1 MGHGAFAVENL
12 RTCLEY
18 SCKKADL
25 SEILFV
31 KACLKREELIK
42 RIRHRIGLE
51 HEDFSDTNGP
61 KLD

>member
-1 MGHGAFAVENL
+1 MENL
-12 RTCLEY
+12 LTCLEY